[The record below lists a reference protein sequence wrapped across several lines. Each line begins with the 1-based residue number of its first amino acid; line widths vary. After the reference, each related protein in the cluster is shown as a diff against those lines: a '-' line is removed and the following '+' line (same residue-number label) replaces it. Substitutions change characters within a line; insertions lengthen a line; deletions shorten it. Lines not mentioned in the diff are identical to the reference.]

1 MTRILEYQITEQF
14 HNITIGNYLKT
25 LGFSHQCV
33 IALKKQEKGI
43 LLNGI
48 WAYVNTPLSE
58 GDTLTLTL
66 SEKDSSEKIPYTIVI
81 SALNSEVIT
90 QKALQLGASY
100 YLIKPFQLDHLA
112 DRIQM
117 LVKPDSTFSSY
128 TDTDSDSD
136 LSALVTRHLIETGI
150 STHVVGYRYCV
161 QAIEMILKQLSYCP
175 LMKCVYPVIAE
186 KNNTTVPCVESA
198 IRKAIATIPD
208 IEWNQLSNRTF
219 LSRMAEQI
227 RIKYQL
233 FIPDEE
239 TRSLH
244 E

>member
-1 MTRILEYQITEQF
+1 MIRLHKPDVVLLDIIMPEMDGLSVLEQLQQ
-14 HNITIGNYLKT
+14 N
-25 LGFSHQCV
+25 
-33 IALKKQEKGI
+33 A
-43 LLNGI
+43 
-48 WAYVNTPLSE
+48 
-58 GDTLTLTL
+58 
-66 SEKDSSEKIPYTIVI
+66 KDSSEKIPYTIVI

-117 LVKPDSTFSSY
+117 LVKPDNTFSSY

-161 QAIEMILKQLSYCP
+161 QAIEMILKQLSYRP

-198 IRKAIATIPD
+198 IRKAIATITD